1 MVMEQTEIKEGA
13 DFPATNAREQPINRL
28 FGTQPAAWL
37 YLLPSL
43 ILFAVF
49 VFYPLFRTL
58 QLSFFLSDS
67 KGLPTVFVG
76 FNNYARLL
84 SSPEFLASAGS
95 TLLFVLYTVPTT
107 IILALILALLAN
119 EKLKGIGFFRTIFS
133 SSMGISVA
141 ASSVVWLFIFNPSA
155 GILNRLLSLL
165 GVTGINWLADPNWAL
180 FSVSLTTIWLH
191 LGFTFLILLG
201 GLQNID
207 EHLYENAQIEGCGY
221 WYRLRRITLP
231 MLSPTLFFVIT
242 VSMIDAFQ
250 TFGQID
256 LLTKG
261 GPGNATNLIVYSI
274 YQKAFIN
281 FDFGMASAEVIVLF
295 LCILLI
301 TALQF
306 KFGERKVHYQ

>member
-1 MVMEQTEIKEGA
+1 MAMEQTEVKKQIGLPAIEHENPLKRILGA
-13 DFPATNAREQPINRL
+13 
-28 FGTQPAAWL
+28 QPAAWL

-43 ILFAVF
+43 ILFIVF
-49 VFYPLFRTL
+49 VFYPLFRTFY
-58 QLSFFLSDS
+58 LSLFLSDS

-76 FNNYARLL
+76 LDNYVRLL
-84 SSPEFLASAGS
+84 RSSEFISSTGS

-107 IILALILALLAN
+107 VILALILALLAN
-119 EKLKGIGFFRTIFS
+119 EKLTGIGFFRTIFS

-155 GILNRLLSLL
+155 GILNRLLGLL
-165 GVTGINWLADPNWAL
+165 GIPAVNWLVDPKWAL
-180 FSVSLTTIWLH
+180 FSVALTTIWLH
-191 LGFTFLILLG
+191 LGFAFLILLG
-201 GLQNID
+201 GLQTID
-207 EHLYENAQIEGCGY
+207 EHLYESAQIEGCSY
-221 WYRLRRITLP
+221 WYQLRRITLP
-231 MLSPTLFFVIT
+231 MLSPTLFFIIT

-261 GPGNATNLIVYSI
+261 GPGNITNLIVYSI

-281 FDFGMASAEVIVLF
+281 FDFGTASAEVVVLF
-295 LCILLI
+295 CCILLI

-306 KFGERKVHYQ
+306 KFGERQVHYQ